1 MEDVRIG
8 ELRAEEEVEE
18 IGDGERRRGVGH
30 LDVIAE
36 DLVVWGELNAVDGEE
51 GTDTFLVKER
61 NRKEGVGGAVD
72 ANKDLPITLV
82 EGLGIEDVLLLEREV
97 GVGLWER
104 DVSKSEI

>member
-36 DLVVWGELNAVDGEE
+36 DLVVWGELNAIEGEE
-51 GTDTFLVKER
+51 GADTLLVKER
-61 NRKEGVGGAVD
+61 NREECIGWAAD
-72 ANKDLPITLV
+72 ADEDLPITLV

-97 GVGLWER
+97 GVGLRER
-104 DVSKSEI
+104 DVS